1 VVIYI
6 KILIIEDEFNLA
18 DAIASM
24 LSSQKYDVDIRTAG
38 KRGFNDALT
47 GIYDIYG
54 WSNSIW
60 NKQISK

>member
-6 KILIIEDEFNLA
+6 KVLIIEDKFNLA

-24 LSSQKYDVDIRTAG
+24 LTCEKYDVDNRTEG
-38 KRGFNDALT
+38 ECGFNDALT

>member
-1 VVIYI
+1 MKV
-6 KILIIEDEFNLA
+6 LIIDNEFNLA

-24 LSSQKYDVDIRTAG
+24 LTCEKYDVDIRTDG
-38 KRGFNDALT
+38 ERGFNDALT